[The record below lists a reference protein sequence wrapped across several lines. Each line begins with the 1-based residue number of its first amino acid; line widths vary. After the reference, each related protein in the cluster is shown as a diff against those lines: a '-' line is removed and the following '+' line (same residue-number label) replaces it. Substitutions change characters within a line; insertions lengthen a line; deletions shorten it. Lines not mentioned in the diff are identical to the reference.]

1 MLNDRNFEAVI
12 FDCDGVLVDSEPIAN
27 RVFAEALTDIGLPTR
42 YEQAVEDFM
51 GLSMTACL
59 QKVADRLGT
68 TVPEK
73 FLAGLTERTYRA
85 FQNELHPVAGIVDA
99 LEKITMPMCVASSGE
114 VSKMQFTLG
123 LTGLLPRFD
132 GRLFSATEVPR
143 GKPHPDIFL
152 HAAKGIGI
160 SPERCVVVEDS
171 VPGVRGGVSAGMTV
185 LGFAGGLTQIEEL
198 ASAGATVFYDMAELP
213 GLVQPGP

>member
-1 MLNDRNFEAVI
+1 MQKDKIFEAVI

-27 RVFAEALTDIGLPTR
+27 RVFAETLTDIGLPTT
-42 YEQAVEDFM
+42 YEQAVGDFM

-68 TVPEK
+68 KVPEK
-73 FLAGLTERTYRA
+73 FLGDLTERTYRA
-85 FQNELHPVAGIVDA
+85 FENELRPVPGIVDA
-99 LEKITMPMCVASSGE
+99 LAKIYLPVCVASSGE
-114 VSKMQFTLG
+114 VSKMQLTLG

-132 GRLFSATEVPR
+132 GRLFSATQVAR

-152 HAAKGIGI
+152 HAATEIGV

-171 VPGVRGGVSAGMTV
+171 VPGVLGGVSAEMTV
-185 LGFAGGLTQIEEL
+185 LGFAGGLTPAEAL
-198 ASAGATVFYDMAELP
+198 AEAGATVFYDMSELP
-213 GLVQPGP
+213 GLLQSEN

>member
-1 MLNDRNFEAVI
+1 MLNHRNFEAVI

-27 RVFAEALTDIGLPTR
+27 RVFAEALTDIGLPTT
-42 YEQAVEDFM
+42 YDQAVEDFM

-59 QKVADRLGT
+59 AKVANRLGAP
-68 TVPEK
+68 VPEN
-73 FLAGLTERTYRA
+73 FLAGLTERTYKA
-85 FQNELHPVAGIVDA
+85 FEKELHPVAGIVDA

-160 SPERCVVVEDS
+160 SPEWCVVVEDS
-171 VPGVRGGVSAGMTV
+171 VPGVRGGVSAGMAV
-185 LGFAGGLTQIEEL
+185 LGFAGGLTPVEEL
-198 ASAGATVFYDMAELP
+198 TSAGATVFYDMAELP
-213 GLVQPGP
+213 GLLQSA